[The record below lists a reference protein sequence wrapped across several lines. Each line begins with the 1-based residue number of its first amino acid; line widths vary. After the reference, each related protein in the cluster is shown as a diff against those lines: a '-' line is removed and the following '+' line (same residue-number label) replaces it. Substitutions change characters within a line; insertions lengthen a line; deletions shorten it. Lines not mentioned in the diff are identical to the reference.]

1 MFFPPTLVLAALPFL
16 FLVAAAP
23 VEERPRDEI
32 SIPIAKRSG
41 FRDVDGVVDIAMLQ
55 SYMQRTI
62 TLVFHFLTKQTLQPF
77 SRTRRFSGRFNAV
90 SRRSRETLAQLTPLR
105 SS

>member
-41 FRDVDGVVDIAMLQ
+41 FRDADGVVDIAMLQ
-55 SYMQRTI
+55 TDIQRTV
-62 TLVFHFLTKQTLQPF
+62 TLVFHFLTK
-77 SRTRRFSGRFNAV
+77 
-90 SRRSRETLAQLTPLR
+90 
-105 SS
+105 